1 MGTENVAS
9 CRKAH
14 GAKVMAWVGMV
25 DGKVLPVHW
34 FQGSVD
40 AAAYLEMLR
49 TVVWPAIKSLATRKR
64 YWFQQDSASPHCTA
78 EVLEFLR
85 SKFGDRLISRNT
97 DHHWRP
103 YSPDL
108 SPLDFSFWGQAMA
121 HVVRT
126 EPSIL
131 EELKGEVED
140 FARHFDHDKARRM
153 ARHCQYRAQLCVSVG
168 GGHFEHLIK
177 KKR

>member
-1 MGTENVAS
+1 M
-9 CRKAH
+9 
-14 GAKVMAWVGMV
+14 
-25 DGKVLPVHW
+25 
-34 FQGSVD
+34 
-40 AAAYLEMLR
+40 
-49 TVVWPAIKSLATRKR
+49 
-64 YWFQQDSASPHCTA
+64 
-78 EVLEFLR
+78 LEFLR
-85 SKFGDRLISRNT
+85 SKFGDRIISRNT
-97 DHHWRP
+97 ENHWPP

-108 SPLDFSFWGQAMA
+108 SPIDFSFWGQAMA

-126 EPSIL
+126 KPSTL

-153 ARHCQYRAQLCVSVG
+153 ARHCRYRAQLCKSVG